1 MKSVAHITFSSR
13 RLTRGS
19 IRLRE
24 EHRCPVVME
33 GEKIVGLITERNYA
47 PKNRPHG
54 AVVKRYA
61 GARHH
66 DPVGDVCQVW

>member
-1 MKSVAHITFSSR
+1 MKSVAHILKSKADQRVYSV
-13 RLTRGS
+13 
-19 IRLRE
+19 RE

-66 DPVGDVCQVW
+66 DFVGDVC